1 MKNVALAAGH
11 FGLENP
17 ALETLTHGL
26 IHGTYKASTPGK
38 SIILQQINTSVFKRP
53 AQIVSNYK
61 AIHGH
66 LKVHNKLKI
75 PSLLQTTEKKDF
87 WIDEAGM
94 YWRAF
99 EYFGNTSTETAP
111 TPDKIFSAA
120 KSYGAFMQALA
131 DLDIATLSPT
141 IPDFHNLNFRY
152 QQLQQAIAAANSGR
166 LQKSEAL
173 LIEAEK
179 RKKLVDFYNNLKAN
193 PGFKLRAMH
202 HDAKLSN
209 ILFDAATGNAVCP
222 IDLDTTMAG
231 YFFSDLGDMI
241 RSMVSAADENAP
253 ADTIAIREDYYTA
266 IIEGYRAGI
275 GTAFTEVENNS
286 IHHSGLMLVYMQAI
300 RFLAD
305 YLSQDVYYRIS
316 YPEQNFDRADNQFA
330 LLKKLEAFLLTDYQ
344 YDPYQ

>member
-1 MKNVALAAGH
+1 MKNVALAASH
-11 FGLENP
+11 FGLMD
-17 ALETLTHGL
+17 AVFETLTDGL
-26 IHGTYKASTPGK
+26 IHGTYKASVPGK

-53 AQIVSNYK
+53 AQIISNYK

-66 LKVHNKLKI
+66 LSAHNKLKI
-75 PSLLQTTEKKDF
+75 PSLIQTTEKQDF
-87 WIDEAGM
+87 WIDETGM
-94 YWRAF
+94 HWRAF
-99 EYFGNTSTETAP
+99 EYFENTSTETAP
-111 TPDKIFSAA
+111 SPNKIFSAA
-120 KSYGAFMQALA
+120 KSYGEFMKALA

-152 QQLQQAIAAANSGR
+152 QQLQQAIATAGSGR

-173 LIEAEK
+173 LFEAEK

-193 PGFKLRAMH
+193 PGFKRRAMH

-209 ILFDAATGNAVCP
+209 ILFDAPTGKAVCP

-241 RSMVSAADENAP
+241 RSMVSPADENAP
-253 ADTIAIREDYYTA
+253 ADNILIRKDYYTA
-266 IIEGYRAGI
+266 IIKGYRAGI
-275 GTAFTEVENNS
+275 KTAFTEVENNS
-286 IHHSGLMLVYMQAI
+286 IHHAGLLLVYMQAI

-316 YPEQNFDRADNQFA
+316 YPEQNFDRADNQFT
-330 LLKKLEAFLLTDYQ
+330 LLKKLEDFLLSEYQ
-344 YDPYQ
+344 YNPYQ